1 MVMAEGGA
9 QEDSKWQQCAIIER
23 MIERIVIRGY
33 RVFKELD
40 LELNPKMNVIV
51 GRNESGKSTLL
62 EAINMAL
69 TGRIHGQWLADQ
81 LNPYWFNQESTRSY
95 FLGRRDGRQMAA
107 PEIVIDVY
115 LASDDPD
122 IQRLRGINN
131 SDQTD
136 APGLRVIVSLDQDY
150 ADEFEE
156 YVADADTPLLLP
168 TEFFKVEWK
177 SFQGSALGRRP
188 RMLGVAQIDSRTLH
202 STSGVDYHTRK
213 LLVDHIE
220 DRESARLSAAL
231 RKARH
236 KITET
241 HLSAAND
248 RIKAKAYSP
257 DAEIGLQIDQAAGSG
272 WQGSVVPQVG
282 DIPFAMSGQGQ
293 QSASKVALAMSRTA
307 GSTSVVL
314 VEEPENHLAHTRLM
328 HLMGRLE
335 DLAAGRQMIV
345 TTHSSYVLNRLGLGD
360 LILLSDGGAT
370 RITDVSAD
378 TVRYFKRLSG
388 YDTLRVVLADKLALV
403 EGPADDMVLTRAYKD
418 ASGRLPH
425 EDRIDIVSLR
435 GTAFKRSLE
444 LCRAMGKQVIFL
456 RDNDD
461 KTTSYWEDHYDDLLD
476 ARSRMYVGE
485 PALGETLEP
494 QMVKAN
500 SAELESLRQAL
511 ELAEGADVEEWILK
525 DSNKTEAALRILES
539 SVKVAFPP
547 YINEAVEDLQGDW

>member
-1 MVMAEGGA
+1 
-9 QEDSKWQQCAIIER
+9 

-40 LELNPKMNVIV
+40 LKLNSKMNIIV

-81 LNPYWFNQESTRSY
+81 LNPYWFNQETTRSY
-95 FLGRRDGRQMAA
+95 LLGRRNGRQMSA

-131 SDQTD
+131 WDQTD
-136 APGLRVIVSLDQDY
+136 SPGLRVAVTLDPDY
-150 ADEFEE
+150 VDEFEE
-156 YVADADTPLLLP
+156 YVADVDTPLLLP

-188 RMLGVAQIDSRTLH
+188 RKLGVAQIDSRTLH

-236 KITET
+236 NITET

-248 RIKAKAYSP
+248 RIKAEAYSP

-307 GSTSVVL
+307 DSTSVVL

-360 LILLSDGGAT
+360 LILLSEGGAT
-370 RITDVSAD
+370 RITDVSND
-378 TVRYFKRLSG
+378 TVRYFKKLSG

-403 EGPADDMVLTRAYKD
+403 EGPADEMVLARAYED

-425 EDRIDIVSLR
+425 EDKIDIVSLR

-444 LCRAMGKQVIFL
+444 LSHALGRQVIFL
-456 RDNDD
+456 RDND
-461 KTTSYWEDHYDDLLD
+461 KKAIEDWNAHYGELLD
-476 ARSRMYVGE
+476 GKRRMYVGD
-485 PALGETLEP
+485 PTLGKTLEP
-494 QMVKAN
+494 QVVAAN
-500 SAELESLRQAL
+500 AQQLEVLRAAL
-511 ELAEGADVEEWILK
+511 CLGENDDPEEWILK

-539 SVKVAFPP
+539 SVKIAFPP